1 MWWALIEEISA
12 HGEEIAN
19 EKVIACCV
27 RNTMYTRI
35 YWQQQLGKSWC
46 VVAGMSSLEKFFN
59 VKFYSRKIF
68 SYTFCVHKNCFTTNY
83 GNNYPTNCL
92 PTRMRDCANSYN
104 CNNVQWEDE
113 KVYLNITPPF
123 PALHSSNCNES
134 CNHSHLHG

>member
-27 RNTMYTRI
+27 RGYHVYKDILAAAIGEILVCRCWYVVI
-35 YWQQQLGKSWC
+35 GKI
-46 VVAGMSSLEKFFN
+46 FN

-68 SYTFCVHKNCFTTNY
+68 SYTLCVHKNCFTTNY

-104 CNNVQWEDE
+104 CNNVQSEDE
-113 KVYLNITPPF
+113 KVYLSITP
-123 PALHSSNCNES
+123 LSSTAFFK
-134 CNHSHLHG
+134 L